1 MKDLMRSK
9 RVVKNS
15 LKNFFVKPQTY
26 YLRIMNR
33 KTCGRTITLDWWT
46 DPGEQ
51 PKSCIE
57 ILLENIFVN
66 LLLHVVIVNL
76 KLYHINKGV

>member
-1 MKDLMRSK
+1 MRSE

-15 LKNFFVKPQTY
+15 LKNFCVKPQTY
-26 YLRIMNR
+26 YLYIINQE
-33 KTCGRTITLDWWT
+33 TQGRTSTLGWWT

-51 PKSCIE
+51 LKNCIE
-57 ILLENIFVN
+57 ILLKIIFVN

-76 KLYHINKGV
+76 ELYHFNKRV

>member
-1 MKDLMRSK
+1 MLMYHKPEDLK
-9 RVVKNS
+9 TN
-15 LKNFFVKPQTY
+15 Y
-26 YLRIMNR
+26 YSRLV
-33 KTCGRTITLDWWT
+33 D

-51 PKSCIE
+51 LKNCIE

-76 KLYHINKGV
+76 NCTISIKECSCVCSWTDGEGAFYLVAGRCEDAM